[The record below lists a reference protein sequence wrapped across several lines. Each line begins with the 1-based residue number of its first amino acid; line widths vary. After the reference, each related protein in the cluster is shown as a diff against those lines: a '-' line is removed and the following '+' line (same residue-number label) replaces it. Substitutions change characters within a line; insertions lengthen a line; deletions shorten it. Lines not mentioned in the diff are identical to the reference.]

1 MSLLQSANPNVN
13 LAEQELAREFNAL
26 AHPARIQI
34 LRYLS
39 SADGCCCKDV
49 VGQFGLAQS
58 TVSQHLKILVDAG
71 FLRMRQDGQ
80 KSRYAINQ
88 EAMQRVAL
96 YVNDLVAASEP
107 CCRAREEEI

>member
-1 MSLLQSANPNVN
+1 MSLLQSTNPNIN

-58 TVSQHLKILVDAG
+58 TVSQHLKILGDAG
-71 FLRMRQDGQ
+71 FLLMRPDGQ
-80 KSRYAINQ
+80 ESRYALHQ
-88 EAMQRVAL
+88 EAQQRLAL
-96 YVNDLVAASEP
+96 DANDPVAASVP
-107 CCRAREEEI
+107 GRK